1 MVQEQ
6 PPPAGRGRDG
16 LDSRQRIFETAIRLF
31 ARQGYAATG
40 VREIAGQA
48 EVNLAMINYFF
59 GSKLELLKA
68 ILDDFFAGYLKLAE
82 ESLAGPDPVESK
94 IRRFIKAA
102 IAYFAAHQDQLII
115 TLTEMAHDE
124 PEVTEFK
131 AAFTA
136 KLLRLLETHVYAA
149 LARASDRP
157 LPLGI
162 IGPAAICAA
171 MSHFLFRPVITR
183 VRPQD
188 FDESFLAGYQ
198 ELMAEFCLHGLVGLF
213 PGLVDEGAAHV

>member
-1 MVQEQ
+1 MAQDQ
-6 PPPAGRGRDG
+6 PPPAGRGKGG

-40 VREIAGQA
+40 VREIASQA
-48 EVNLAMINYFF
+48 GVNLAMINYCF

-68 ILDDFFAGYLKLAE
+68 ILEDFFSGYLKRAE
-82 ESLAGPDPVESK
+82 ETLIDPDPVESR
-94 IRRFIKAA
+94 IRRFIKAE
-102 IAYFAAHQDQLII
+102 IGYFAARQDQLII

-131 AAFTA
+131 AAFAA
-136 KLLRLLETHVYAA
+136 KLLRLFETHVYAD

-162 IGPAAICAA
+162 VGPAAICAA

-188 FDESFLAGYQ
+188 FDESFLARYQ
-198 ELMAEFCLHGLVGLF
+198 VLMAEFCLHGLVGLI
-213 PGLVDEGAAHV
+213 PELADEGEAHV